1 MKRAKISISL
11 HQQALC
17 KHHTDQFL
25 SSLFP
30 SLLFSLQS
38 LHCLFFICVYLYSRL
53 CNAASW
59 DVIDR
64 LLPEWKGST
73 QHWECQTWST
83 ESTAGL
89 PSARNIQ
96 AYWSKSRA
104 EPQRWLRNWSNSYH
118 QRLKEMGLFRLR
130 IRRFR
135 GISSTWINTQ
145 LEGMKKR
152 QMIIGKMLS
161 LAQLEQEVW
170 AALISRGPFHP
181 KWFCDSMTKQQRSTN
196 FSKSECICELRH
208 SKSCLMPCFHE
219 ITTWSY
225 SKLRPTKDWNK
236 RIMKMFRARY
246 SEKRRQTIKSKSM
259 QNLLS

>member
-64 LLPEWKGST
+64 LLPEWKEST

-118 QRLKEMGLFRLR
+118 QRLKEMGLQTADQKVQGNLINLDKYPAGGNEEEADDHRQDALTGPAGA
-130 IRRFR
+130 R
-135 GISSTWINTQ
+135 G
-145 LEGMKKR
+145 LGCADLKR
-152 QMIIGKMLS
+152 S
-161 LAQLEQEVW
+161 FP
-170 AALISRGPFHP
+170 S
-181 KWFCDSMTKQQRSTN
+181 
-196 FSKSECICELRH
+196 
-208 SKSCLMPCFHE
+208 
-219 ITTWSY
+219 
-225 SKLRPTKDWNK
+225 
-236 RIMKMFRARY
+236 
-246 SEKRRQTIKSKSM
+246 
-259 QNLLS
+259 